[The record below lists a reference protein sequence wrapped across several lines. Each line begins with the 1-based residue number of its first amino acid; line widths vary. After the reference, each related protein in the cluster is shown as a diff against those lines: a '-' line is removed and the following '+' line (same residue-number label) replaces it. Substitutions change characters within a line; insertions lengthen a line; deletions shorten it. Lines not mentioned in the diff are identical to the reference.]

1 MSRWG
6 FPSCM
11 YPPVPGLSA
20 MAPGIMVDDLDT
32 QESIGPFPW
41 LTDNLSFLEHA
52 FLYLDV
58 TGVVLE
64 RR

>member
-1 MSRWG
+1 
-6 FPSCM
+6 M
-11 YPPVPGLSA
+11 YPPVPGLTA